1 MIKEPTLINEKKK
14 CVEMRSWKT
23 AYRGELF
30 IHASSSKTKN
40 FDRVELLNLLEEAPH
55 YGKIICKCK
64 LVDCIRMTEEYVS

>member
-30 IHASSSKTKN
+30 IHASSSKYK
-40 FDRVELLNLLEEAPH
+40 
-55 YGKIICKCK
+55 K
-64 LVDCIRMTEEYVS
+64 LR